1 MRASPRARSNWYTAR
16 GALSLDV
23 PRIMG
28 IINITPDSF
37 YHGGR
42 HTDVQAAVS
51 HAGQL
56 LEAGADILDIGAEST
71 RPGASAI
78 SVDEELQR
86 VLPVIRAAVERWPDA
101 LISID
106 TVKSEVAAAA
116 LEEGAAIVNDV
127 SALRLDARM
136 GEVIARSGAAVVL
149 MHSRGGVAEMASY
162 ESAVY
167 GADPIAEIVRELGE
181 QAERA
186 ERAGVEKRRIVL
198 DPGIGFSKRTEHSVA
213 VIAHLDAVLALGYPV
228 LLGPSRKRFLGEL
241 AGDLPADQRLEG
253 TIAACVAGL
262 FGGARIFRVHDV
274 GPVRRALLV
283 AESIRRARA

>member
-56 LEAGADILDIGAEST
+56 LQAGADILDIGAEST
-71 RPGASAI
+71 RPGASAVG
-78 SVDEELQR
+78 VDEELQR
-86 VLPVIRAAVERWPDA
+86 VRPVIRAVVERWPDA

-136 GEVIARSGAAVVL
+136 GDVIARSGAAVVL

-186 ERAGVEKRRIVL
+186 ERAGVENRRIVL

-274 GPVRRALLV
+274 GPIRRALLV